1 MATLL
6 TAIKNIF
13 NDPEYTQR
21 IPSGVQAEITA
32 MGYGKDSLTSV
43 ASNAIYEALVNKW
56 AKQDIYSFEFN
67 DVDLTRYD
75 KGYLAYGDIIEDDYI
90 DIASARQFPTLSQ
103 GGTVD
108 PYVINKATVKP
119 SYYIGTFS
127 LQYWVTTRTMEV
139 KKAFLSE
146 NALNN
151 FVSRSRSVLPE
162 SLKLDRYLIFRNMLA
177 TMPTAKKFTTNVDT
191 PADSNNFLSMLTPEQ
206 VQDIIVKISMAVE
219 AASKSNN
226 QWNKLGVMNSCPKK
240 SMNLIINAGLYRLM
254 KAVLYNSYHD
264 TIDFGLD
271 ESQIIPISGFGSVAA
286 TNGLY
291 AVLVDERAFKAY
303 TTEMPNMENI
313 YNPAGKYW
321 NTWLTYQGKMA
332 YSLHAISAAFY
343 LDETGEAGG

>member
-1 MATLL
+1 MSQLL
-6 TAIKNIF
+6 TAIKGIF
-13 NDPEYTQR
+13 NDPEYTNR
-21 IPSGVQAEITA
+21 IPTAVQTEINNIQHGT
-32 MGYGKDSLTSV
+32 DSLTTTTANV
-43 ASNAIYEALVNKW
+43 IYEALVNKW

-90 DIASARQFPTLSQ
+90 DVATARAFPALTQ

-108 PYVINKATVKP
+108 PYIINKATVKP
-119 SYYIGTFS
+119 SYYMGTYA

-139 KKAFLSE
+139 KKAFISE
-146 NALNN
+146 NSLNN
-151 FVSRSRSVLPE
+151 FVGRSRSVLPE
-162 SLKLDRYLIFRNMLA
+162 SLKLDRYLIYRNMLA
-177 TMPTAKKFTTNVDT
+177 TMPMAKTFTTNVATPTDT
-191 PADSNNFLSMLTPEQ
+191 NDFISMLTPDQ

-219 AASKSNN
+219 AASKSNT
-226 QWNKLGVMNSCPKK
+226 QWNKLGVMNSCPK
-240 SMNLIINAGLYRLM
+240 SRMNLIINAGLYRLM

-264 TIDFGLD
+264 VIDFGLD
-271 ESQIIPISGFGSVAA
+271 ESQIIPISGFGSTAA

-291 AVLVDERAFKAY
+291 AVLIDETAFKAY

-321 NTWLTYQGKMA
+321 NTWLTYQGKMG

-343 LDETGEAGG
+343 LEETEANP

>member
-1 MATLL
+1 MAGVL

-13 NDPEYTQR
+13 NDPEYVNR
-21 IPSGVQAEITA
+21 IPTAVQTEINNIQ
-32 MGYGKDSLTSV
+32 YGTDSLT
-43 ASNAIYEALVNKW
+43 ATTANTIYDALVNKW
-56 AKQDIYSFEFN
+56 AKQDIYSFIFN

-90 DIASARQFPTLSQ
+90 DITTARAFPTLTQ

-119 SYYIGTFS
+119 SYYMGTYS

-139 KKAFLSE
+139 KKAFVSE
-146 NALNN
+146 NSLNN
-151 FVSRSRSVLPE
+151 FVGRSRSVLPE
-162 SLKLDRYLIFRNMLA
+162 SLKLDRYLIYRNMLA
-177 TMPTAKKFTTNVDT
+177 TMPMAKVFTTNVVTPTDT
-191 PADSNNFLSMLTPEQ
+191 NDFISMLTPDQ

-219 AASKSNN
+219 AASKSNS
-226 QWNKLGVMNSCPKK
+226 QWNRLGVMNSCPK
-240 SMNLIINAGLYRLM
+240 SRMNLIINAGLYRLM

-264 TIDFGLD
+264 IIDFGLD

-286 TNGLY
+286 SNGLY
-291 AVLVDERAFKAY
+291 AVLIDEAAFKAY
-303 TTEMPNMENI
+303 TTELPNMENI

-321 NTWLTYQGKMA
+321 NTWLTYQGKMG

-343 LDETGEAGG
+343 LEETEENP